1 MNYVLHYGQ
10 ITPYLPYLLGGMLI
24 SLALSILSFAGGMVL
39 GLFFAIL
46 RNEGSTTASRLVR
59 GYVAFFTN
67 TPQLVQI
74 YMIYFGLPDF
84 GILFSPF
91 AAVLIGMTLNAAG
104 YLTEI
109 LRAGLASVHAQELD
123 AAETLNM
130 NRLQTLRHVI
140 LPHLFRVAMPALTNQ
155 YILMTL
161 GTSMAAIFGVEEL
174 TGRAFNINATTFRSI
189 EIFTTVAAIYVIVT
203 FIATILLAL
212 FSRWAFRA
220 RVPVL

>member
-1 MNYVLHYGQ
+1 MHYILHYGQ
-10 ITPYLPYLLGGMLI
+10 IAPYIPYLLGGMLI
-24 SLALSILSFAGGMVL
+24 SLALSILSFSGGMVL
-39 GLFFAIL
+39 GLAFAML
-46 RNEGSTTASRLVR
+46 RNEGGPIVSRLVR

-74 YMIYFGLPDF
+74 YVIYFGLPDF

-109 LRAGLASVHAQELD
+109 LRGGLASVHAQELD
-123 AAETLNM
+123 AAATLNM
-130 NRLQTLRHVI
+130 NRLQTLRYVI
-140 LPHLFRVAMPALTNQ
+140 LPHLFRVTMPALSNQ

-174 TGRAFNINATTFRSI
+174 TGRAFNINSTTFRSI
-189 EIFTTVAAIYVIVT
+189 EIFTTVAAIYVVAT

-212 FSRWAFRA
+212 FGRWAFRA

>member
-1 MNYVLHYGQ
+1 MHYVLHYGQ
-10 ITPYLPYLLGGMLI
+10 ITPYLPYLMGGMLI
-24 SLALSILSFAGGMVL
+24 SLALSILSFAGGTIL

-46 RNEGSTTASRLVR
+46 RNEGGISSRLVR
-59 GYVAFFTN
+59 CYVAFFTN

-74 YMIYFGLPDF
+74 YVIYFGLPDF

-109 LRAGLASVHAQELD
+109 LRAGLASVHAPELD

-130 NRLQTLRHVI
+130 NRWQTLRHVI
-140 LPHLFRVAMPALTNQ
+140 LPHLFRVTMPALTNQ

-161 GTSMAAIFGVEEL
+161 GTSMASIFGVEEL
-174 TGRAFNINATTFRSI
+174 TGRAFNINSTTFRSI
-189 EIFTTVAAIYVIVT
+189 EIFTTVAGLYVIVT

-212 FSRWAFRA
+212 FGRFAFRA